1 MLLDSI
7 GDATCHIADEMKFD
21 VQIMILGFL
30 INLFVNS
37 LQKKSVVS
45 LVNYKNKKLNMSL
58 LDAILKVWL
67 YIKTDIFLYINSQL
81 RYLLPNFRSIWLKRR
96 LFNSPKTTIKMS
108 WRKSMSKS
116 NLKTSKISMLLL

>member
-67 YIKTDIFLYINSQL
+67 YIKTHLYVYKQSIEIFIDE
-81 RYLLPNFRSIWLKRR
+81 F
-96 LFNSPKTTIKMS
+96 
-108 WRKSMSKS
+108 
-116 NLKTSKISMLLL
+116 

>member
-67 YIKTDIFLYINSQL
+67 YIKIHLYVYKQSIEIFIDE
-81 RYLLPNFRSIWLKRR
+81 F
-96 LFNSPKTTIKMS
+96 
-108 WRKSMSKS
+108 
-116 NLKTSKISMLLL
+116 

>member
-1 MLLDSI
+1 MSNYKRRNLLFKEANCEKLASDKELLDISIKLMLLDSI

-67 YIKTDIFLYINSQL
+67 YIKTYISC
-81 RYLLPNFRSIWLKRR
+81 I
-96 LFNSPKTTIKMS
+96 
-108 WRKSMSKS
+108 
-116 NLKTSKISMLLL
+116 